1 MLSNASRLSRGVIA
15 RSGLEFISGFR
26 DTSFSILIYFQ
37 SFIVQSSKTPKLY
50 IGNGR
55 ATTSSAVMKLIVW
68 NSPKSSPNILT
79 QYSPTYPPVNSSVQ
93 SHISRHF
100 QSNPSPQSSPS
111 NYKSTED
118 IMLKIRLI
126 ITECTEK

>member
-55 ATTSSAVMKLIVW
+55 ATTSSAVMKQLPGYVLVGALRGRTFIKPKDKAPFIV
-68 NSPKSSPNILT
+68 
-79 QYSPTYPPVNSSVQ
+79 YPVTKCS
-93 SHISRHF
+93 
-100 QSNPSPQSSPS
+100 
-111 NYKSTED
+111 
-118 IMLKIRLI
+118 
-126 ITECTEK
+126 